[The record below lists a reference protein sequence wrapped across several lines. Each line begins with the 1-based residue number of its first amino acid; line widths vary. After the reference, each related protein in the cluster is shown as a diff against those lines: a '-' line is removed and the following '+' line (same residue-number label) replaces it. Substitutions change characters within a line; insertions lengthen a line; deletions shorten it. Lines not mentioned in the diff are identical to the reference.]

1 MDTLGSSNRLSGTF
15 FTPLLISLAGIA
27 TSTFAILA
35 YHTIVLRYCLRGRR
49 QQQQERQQLANGL
62 RGQSTIGVDQKI
74 LDTIPILS
82 YTTKKCELFR
92 VDQTE
97 CAVCLGD
104 LEDGDKVRLLPNC
117 RHAFH
122 VPCIDKWFLGHSSC
136 PVCRSPV
143 VAPGAPLAIDGDG
156 SVQMAQSSPHVH
168 GDQGGGVHVHDHDHV
183 HVHDHDH
190 VRDHDAADDAVPNTS
205 REQQQQQQPGG
216 LIRHGSLVFP
226 TEEKPPRVIYNGLK
240 RSISMDHSCVIIN
253 IQKEHEKEHSA
264 SSSSTKDVPMCSR
277 SARQVDLKPWKLLRS
292 FSQLKSSRGSTTAN
306 GILPY

>member
-1 MDTLGSSNRLSGTF
+1 MDTLGSSHRLSETF

-27 TSTFAILA
+27 ASTFAILA
-35 YHTIVLRYCLRGRR
+35 YHTVVQRYCLRGRR
-49 QQQQERQQLANGL
+49 QQQQQQEQLANGL

-104 LEDGDKVRLLPNC
+104 LEDEDKVRLLPNC

-122 VPCIDKWFLGHSSC
+122 VPCIDKWFLGHPSC
-136 PVCRSPV
+136 PVCRSPI
-143 VAPGAPLAIDGDG
+143 VAPGTPLATDSDA
-156 SVQMAQSSPHVH
+156 SVQMAQSSPQVH
-168 GDQGGGVHVHDHDHV
+168 GDQGGDVHVHG
-183 HVHDHDH
+183 
-190 VRDHDAADDAVPNTS
+190 HDAGGADAVAVANTS
-205 REQQQQQQPGG
+205 REQQQQQHSV
-216 LIRHGSLVFP
+216 LIRHGSLVFRK
-226 TEEKPPRVIYNGLK
+226 EEKPPRAINKGLK

-253 IQKEHEKEHSA
+253 IQKEHEKEVSA
-264 SSSSTKDVPMCSR
+264 STSSTKDVPMRSR
-277 SARQVDLKPWKLLRS
+277 SARQVDLKSWKLLRS

-306 GILPY
+306 GILPC

>member
-1 MDTLGSSNRLSGTF
+1 MDTLGSSNRLTGTF

-49 QQQQERQQLANGL
+49 QQQQEQEQLANGL

-104 LEDGDKVRLLPNC
+104 LEDEDKVRLLPNC

-136 PVCRSPV
+136 PVCRSPI
-143 VAPGAPLAIDGDG
+143 VAPGAPLATDGDVN
-156 SVQMAQSSPHVH
+156 VQMAQSSPQVHRDQGGDVHVH
-168 GDQGGGVHVHDHDHV
+168 GDGHDHD
-183 HVHDHDH
+183 
-190 VRDHDAADDAVPNTS
+190 AGGADAVANTS
-205 REQQQQQQPGG
+205 REQQQQQPGG

-226 TEEKPPRVIYNGLK
+226 TEEKPPRVSNKGLK
-240 RSISMDHSCVIIN
+240 RSISMDHSCVIID

-264 SSSSTKDVPMCSR
+264 PSSSTTKEVPMRSR
-277 SARQVDLKPWKLLRS
+277 SARQVDLKSWKLLRS
-292 FSQLKSSRGSTTAN
+292 FSQLKSSRGSTTGN

>member
-49 QQQQERQQLANGL
+49 QQEQERQQLANGL

-104 LEDGDKVRLLPNC
+104 LEDEDKVRLLPNC

-122 VPCIDKWFLGHSSC
+122 VPCIDRWFLGHSSC

-143 VAPGAPLAIDGDG
+143 VAPGAPLAIGGDG
-156 SVQMAQSSPHVH
+156 SVQIAQSSPHVH
-168 GDQGGGVHVHDHDHV
+168 GDQEGGV

-190 VRDHDAADDAVPNTS
+190 VRDHDHDAAGDAVANTS
-205 REQQQQQQPGG
+205 REQQQQQPGG

-226 TEEKPPRVIYNGLK
+226 TEEKPPRVINKGLK

-264 SSSSTKDVPMCSR
+264 SSSSTKDVPMSSR

-292 FSQLKSSRGSTTAN
+292 FSQLKSSRGSTTAD

>member
-1 MDTLGSSNRLSGTF
+1 MDTPTLGSSNRLSGTF

-27 TSTFAILA
+27 ACTFAIIA

-49 QQQQERQQLANGL
+49 QQEQEQLTNGL

-104 LEDGDKVRLLPNC
+104 LEDEDKVRLLPNC

-136 PVCRSPV
+136 PVCRSPI
-143 VAPGAPLAIDGDG
+143 VAPGAPLDGDV
-156 SVQMAQSSPHVH
+156 SVQMAQGSPQVH
-168 GDQGGGVHVHDHDHV
+168 GDQGGDVHVHDHD
-183 HVHDHDH
+183 
-190 VRDHDAADDAVPNTS
+190 AVGVDVVAYTL
-205 REQQQQQQPGG
+205 REQRQQQPGV
-216 LIRHGSLVFP
+216 LICHGSLVFP
-226 TEEKPPRVIYNGLK
+226 TEEKLPRAINKGLK

-253 IQKEHEKEHSA
+253 IQKEHEKEVSA
-264 SSSSTKDVPMCSR
+264 STSSTKDVPMRSK
-277 SARQVDLKPWKLLRS
+277 SARQVDLKSWKLLRS
-292 FSQLKSSRGSTTAN
+292 FSQLKSSRGSTTGN